1 MSLVEFLL
9 GIIVIQMF
17 VLIRGNRNQSN
28 IIAELSV
35 KIQDHLSP
43 SKEIKAH
50 SIYDAMGKPK

>member
-9 GIIVIQMF
+9 GILVIQMF
-17 VLIRGNRNQSN
+17 VLIYGIRNQSN

-43 SKEIKAH
+43 SVKAH
-50 SIYDAMGKPK
+50 SFYDAMGKPK